1 MIKIQKSIAVFCLCF
16 GFALLSKAQEL
27 PQPSPSAT
35 VTQTIGLTTA
45 SVTYSRPAVK
55 GRTIWGGLEKWDV
68 MWRAGANAATLVE
81 FGDDVT
87 VGGKAVPAGKYA
99 FYLTPSQSEWT
110 VTLNKGVENWG
121 VDGYKAEDDV
131 ASFKVKAGGGAH
143 VESLRY
149 TFENLTSNTADLV
162 MSWEKIRVK
171 VPIKVDVDKKAW
183 ANIEKALAE
192 AEEDKVWR
200 VYRNAASYCAESG
213 TKLDQGMKWIEKSL
227 ELKDSWYTY
236 NIKSMVQE
244 AQGDIKGAIK
254 SVQLSMKKGEEN
266 AKANNEEFG
275 YKDMLMTR
283 IEALKK
289 GK

>member
-1 MIKIQKSIAVFCLCF
+1 MKIQKFMAVFSLCF
-16 GFALLSKAQEL
+16 GFVMMAQAQEL
-27 PQPSPSAT
+27 PQASPAAT

-45 SVTYSRPAVK
+45 SVTYSRPGVK

-81 FGDDVT
+81 FDDDVT

-99 FYLTPSQSEWT
+99 FYLTPSQGEWT

-121 VDGYKAEDDV
+121 VDGYKAADDV
-131 ASFKVKAGGGAH
+131 ASFKVKAGTGAH

-149 TFENLTSNTADLV
+149 TFENLTNTSADLV
-162 MSWEKIRVK
+162 MSWEKTRIK

-192 AEEDKVWR
+192 TEEDKLWR
-200 VYRNAASYCAESG
+200 VYRNAASYCASSG
-213 TKLDQGMKWIEKSL
+213 SQLDKGMQWIEKSL

-236 NIKSMVQE
+236 NVKSMVQE
-244 AQGDIKGAIK
+244 AKGDIKGAIK
-254 SVQLSMKKGEEN
+254 SVEMSIKKGEEN
-266 AKANNEEFG
+266 AKENNEPFG
-275 YKDMLMTR
+275 YKDMLETR
-283 IEALKK
+283 IAALKK
-289 GK
+289 AN